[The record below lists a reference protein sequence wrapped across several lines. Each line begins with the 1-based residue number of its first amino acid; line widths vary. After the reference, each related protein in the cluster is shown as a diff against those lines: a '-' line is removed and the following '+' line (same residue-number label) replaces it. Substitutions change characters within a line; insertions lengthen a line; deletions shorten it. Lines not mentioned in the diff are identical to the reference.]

1 MAKSN
6 NKQPFALNPE
16 TPLRLVAIH
25 RQTLIEYEKIITA
38 HEWQNFKKHKDY
50 YYKTYQ
56 VH

>member
-1 MAKSN
+1 MATQHYQLDPN
-6 NKQPFALNPE
+6 
-16 TPLRLVAIH
+16 TPLKLVATH
-25 RQTLIEYEKIITA
+25 KQTLTEYTKQITA